1 MRYRVAV
8 DLATSR
14 PPGVHR
20 TVYWVLEAPRRH
32 EATIEAI
39 QWSLWTNRD
48 AVMAVGSRT
57 ELVQEGY
64 EWDEEDVD
72 GQYAGWHATRERGR
86 ERLLRAE

>member
-20 TVYWVLEAPRRH
+20 TVYWVVEAPRRH
-32 EATIEAI
+32 EATNEAI
-39 QWSLWTNRD
+39 HWSLWTNRD

-64 EWDEEDVD
+64 ECDDEDDVND
-72 GQYAGWHATRERGR
+72 QYAGWHATRER
-86 ERLLRAE
+86 ERLRRAE